1 MNIKNQKKWGHDELA
16 NDLAA
21 SLEIPER
28 MVWTDMQLGP
38 SGSSR
43 PDVFTMQK
51 SYSRPLPK
59 SYEIKVS
66 ISDFRSDI
74 TSGKWQKYL
83 KFSACVIFA
92 VPKGLITKDDV
103 PIGCGLMTRGENG
116 WRTIKKPTMQ
126 VVELPEHMMLKLL
139 IDGIERARRPK
150 PAEWN
155 QYVTYKKL
163 KKLFSEDVN
172 AAIKD
177 LNLARGRLANIDS
190 EADRIISL
198 AKTRAEL
205 IEKDSKELR
214 EKHISVFGKVC
225 RALKMDKVTSNE
237 WQIQMRVEKIIEMAN
252 QNEVIQR
259 SRRAVANSIS
269 TLQRE
274 LDAMPSIEKD
284 EAA

>member
-16 NDLAA
+16 NDLAD
-21 SLEIPER
+21 SLEVPER

-38 SGSSR
+38 SGSAR

-66 ISDFRSDI
+66 LSDFRSDI

-83 KFSACVIFA
+83 KFSGCVIFA
-92 VPKGLITKDDV
+92 VPKGLITKEDV

-139 IDGIERARRPK
+139 IDGIDRARRPR
-150 PAEWN
+150 PDEWN
-155 QYVTYKKL
+155 QYITNKKL

-172 AAIKD
+172 AAITD
-177 LNLARGRLANIDS
+177 LKLARNRLANIDI
-190 EADRIISL
+190 EADRIISI
-198 AKTRAEL
+198 AKARAEQ
-205 IEKDSKELR
+205 IENDSQELQ
-214 EKHISVFGKVC
+214 EKQLSVFGNVC
-225 RALKMDKVTSNE
+225 RALKMDKVTSNA
-237 WQIQMRVEKIIEMAN
+237 WQIQMRVEKIIEMTN
-252 QNEVIQR
+252 QNKVIQR
-259 SRRAVANSIS
+259 SRRAVASSIS

-274 LDAMPSIEKD
+274 LDAMPSIDKD